1 MVEIGETWLV
11 VSSLHSLLEAS
22 GILGGLGGV
31 LSSGRKE
38 GVMNRGDKYILDH
51 GV

>member
-1 MVEIGETWLV
+1 M

-22 GILGGLGGV
+22 GILAGLGGLGGV

-38 GVMNRGDKYILDH
+38 GMMKRRDNYILDH